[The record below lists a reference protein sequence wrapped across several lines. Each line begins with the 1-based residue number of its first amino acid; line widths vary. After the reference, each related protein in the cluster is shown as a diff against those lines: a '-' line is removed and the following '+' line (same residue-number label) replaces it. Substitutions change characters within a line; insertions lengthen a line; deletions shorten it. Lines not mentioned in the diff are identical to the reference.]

1 MADIAIDSGSPALAS
16 GGDVA
21 SVSTASFTR
30 PAGGLLVAMVYAI
43 SNSTYTVAGGS
54 LTWTRQVTNSA
65 DIWTAPV
72 TGSGS
77 MTVTVGNLVTGGFT
91 GRGAAIKV
99 VGLTGQ
105 SLADPI
111 GSSGTGASA
120 TNNLN
125 ALGYTSTVAGSR
137 GFFAGLESNTGGAP
151 TTTDTGFP
159 WSFSLT
165 TPFPSTIRG
174 LFSYKAANTSA
185 QDADVTFNAD
195 ASGTGT
201 ADWDWTALEIVPDAN
216 IRVRTMVSRAAVHRA
231 ASW

>member
-1 MADIAIDSGSPALAS
+1 VADIAIDSGSPALAS
-16 GGDVA
+16 NGGVS

-30 PAGGLLVAMVYAI
+30 PAGGLLVAMVFAI
-43 SNSTYTVAGGS
+43 SNATYTVAGGS
-54 LTWTRQVTNSA
+54 LTWTQRASGGA

-77 MTVTVGNLVTGGFT
+77 MTVTVGNLVSGGFV
-91 GRGAAIKV
+91 GQGAAIKV

-105 SLADPI
+105 SALDPI
-111 GSSGTGASA
+111 GATGAGEST

-137 GFFAGLESNTGGAP
+137 GFFAGWESAISGAP
-151 TTTDTGFP
+151 TSTDTGFP
-159 WSFSLT
+159 WSFSVT
-165 TPFPSTIRG
+165 SPFPATYRG
-174 LFSYKAANTSA
+174 LFSYKAANAPA

-201 ADWDWTALEIVPDAN
+201 ADWDWVALEIVPDVD
-216 IRVRTMVSRAAVHRA
+216 IRNRTIVSRAAVHRA